1 MATGIEQSYHSDAAA
16 ALALYALLGN
26 GVTVA
31 AAMNSSTLPS
41 RALVFAGS
49 RVRRDIGQTKTKGLP
64 PFAAAQSK

>member
-1 MATGIEQSYHSDAAA
+1 MATGIEQSYHSDASA
-16 ALALYALLGN
+16 ALALYVLLGS

-41 RALVFAGS
+41 RALLPAGS
-49 RVRRDIGQTKTKGLP
+49 RARRDIGLTKTKGQP